1 MFVLWL
7 LGPTSSGKTTIANE
21 LTIRLREK
29 ELPVIHYDGDE
40 IRNLFGESIGFCA
53 KDRHRVVSA
62 IIYLSNKAINA
73 ELNVI
78 VSALTANRDD
88 RSFVKKNVTNLIVG
102 YVKCSINECAR
113 RDPKGLYQKAKQGE
127 IDTLIGFNQEYP
139 EPKDTDLILDT
150 ENKSSKE
157 IVEYLERYLTKP
169 INK

>member
-62 IIYLSNKAINA
+62 IIYLSNK
-73 ELNVI
+73 
-78 VSALTANRDD
+78 
-88 RSFVKKNVTNLIVG
+88 SFWRK
-102 YVKCSINECAR
+102 
-113 RDPKGLYQKAKQGE
+113 
-127 IDTLIGFNQEYP
+127 
-139 EPKDTDLILDT
+139 
-150 ENKSSKE
+150 
-157 IVEYLERYLTKP
+157 
-169 INK
+169 